1 MIHIQIQYDVVI
13 GICLKEIRM
22 PSVRRMIL
30 GHVMS
35 GLCSKMNR
43 TKKLQGDLLET
54 PMKRCLSTFDITLL
68 GKYAFSAILVV
79 RTCTTTSRDITYS
92 WAIK

>member
-1 MIHIQIQYDVVI
+1 
-13 GICLKEIRM
+13 M

-35 GLCSKMNR
+35 GLCTKMNR

-68 GKYAFSAILVV
+68 GKHMRYFNRKDRHDHLSRYRVLVSDKV
-79 RTCTTTSRDITYS
+79 VS
-92 WAIK
+92 KPE

>member
-1 MIHIQIQYDVVI
+1 
-13 GICLKEIRM
+13 M

-35 GLCSKMNR
+35 GLCAKMNR
-43 TKKLQGDLLET
+43 TKKVQGDLLET

-68 GKYAFSAILVV
+68 GKRSSFSRVIFVV
-79 RTCTTTSRDITYS
+79 RTFTTAARDNAVARNKTETEPE
-92 WAIK
+92 KC

>member
-1 MIHIQIQYDVVI
+1 
-13 GICLKEIRM
+13 M

-35 GLCSKMNR
+35 GLCTKMNR
-43 TKKLQGDLLET
+43 TKKLQGDILET

-68 GKYAFSAILVV
+68 GKHILLYVISTV
-79 RTCTTTSRDITYS
+79 RTCTTTISRFLVY
-92 WAIK
+92 AIK

>member
-1 MIHIQIQYDVVI
+1 
-13 GICLKEIRM
+13 M

-35 GLCSKMNR
+35 GLCTKMNR

-68 GKYAFSAILVV
+68 GKHMLLF
-79 RTCTTTSRDITYS
+79 
-92 WAIK
+92 

>member
-1 MIHIQIQYDVVI
+1 
-13 GICLKEIRM
+13 M

-35 GLCSKMNR
+35 GLCTKMNR

-68 GKYAFSAILVV
+68 GKHILFSFIFNRKDMHGHL
-79 RTCTTTSRDITYS
+79 SSYE
-92 WAIK
+92 IK

>member
-1 MIHIQIQYDVVI
+1 
-13 GICLKEIRM
+13 M

-30 GHVMS
+30 GHVVS

-68 GKYAFSAILVV
+68 GKFVV
-79 RTCTTTSRDITYS
+79 LCYFNRKDVYGYHSRYRARTR
-92 WAIK
+92 

>member
-1 MIHIQIQYDVVI
+1 
-13 GICLKEIRM
+13 M

-35 GLCSKMNR
+35 GLCTKMNR

-68 GKYAFSAILVV
+68 GKHMRYFNRKDTHDHLSRYRVLVSNKV
-79 RTCTTTSRDITYS
+79 VS
-92 WAIK
+92 KPE

>member
-1 MIHIQIQYDVVI
+1 
-13 GICLKEIRM
+13 M

-35 GLCSKMNR
+35 GLCTKMNR

-54 PMKRCLSTFDITLL
+54 PMKRCLTTFDITLL
-68 GKYAFSAILVV
+68 GKYAFRAILVV
-79 RTCTTTSRDITYS
+79 RTCTAISRDIAFP
-92 WAIK
+92 WAIKQKNVN

>member
-1 MIHIQIQYDVVI
+1 
-13 GICLKEIRM
+13 M

-35 GLCSKMNR
+35 GLCTKMNR
-43 TKKLQGDLLET
+43 TKKLQGDILET

-68 GKYAFSAILVV
+68 GKHTLLYVISTV
-79 RTCTTTSRDITYS
+79 RTCTTTISRSRIRDKVVS
-92 WAIK
+92 

>member
-1 MIHIQIQYDVVI
+1 
-13 GICLKEIRM
+13 M

-35 GLCSKMNR
+35 GLYNKMNR
-43 TKKLQGDLLET
+43 RKKLDGDMLET

-68 GKYAFSAILVV
+68 GE
-79 RTCTTTSRDITYS
+79 
-92 WAIK
+92 

>member
-1 MIHIQIQYDVVI
+1 
-13 GICLKEIRM
+13 M

-35 GLCSKMNR
+35 GLCTKMNR
-43 TKKLQGDLLET
+43 TKKLQGDILET

-68 GKYAFSAILVV
+68 GKHILLYVISTV
-79 RTCTTTSRDITYS
+79 RPCTTTISRFLLY
-92 WAIK
+92 AIK